1 MGVDAKHPLHG
12 EYEGDWEQMR
22 DTRRGQRVVKARGT
36 HYLPATSGMVEDG
49 ITNVESDGF
58 KAYDAYLT
66 RSVFPDLVS
75 IAVESMLG
83 VMHARPPVIELPA
96 KLESMLERA
105 TLKGESLEMLLRRIN
120 EEQLITGRAGLLLE
134 VPEGV
139 GEQMPYIAF
148 YRGEHVINWD
158 EGQRTGIELENLNF
172 VSLDEGSFERTVDF
186 EWEYRKAY
194 RVLVL
199 GDPNENE
206 PEGMGTYRVG
216 VFKEDGGSTT
226 ATAAED
232 GITVGFDFTDANLIE
247 PQIAGRKL
255 EKIPFVF
262 INAKDIVS
270 DPEEPPLLGLSNLSL
285 TIYRGEA
292 DYRQA
297 LFMQGQDTLVVIG
310 SQGDD
315 AKAHRIGAGASI
327 DLPIGGDAKFIGTDS
342 TGLPEMRSSIENDHT
357 RAGKKAG
364 EFVDETS
371 RSKESGE
378 ALKVRVAARTATL
391 NQVALAGAFGLQEL
405 LKMAAEW
412 VGANPDEVVVTPN
425 TDFVD
430 DRMAGQELAQLMG
443 AKTMGAPISL
453 QTIHGLM
460 QDRNVTEK
468 TWDEELE
475 AIEEEET
482 IEALNASEGSTD
494 EDGPEDDEELDENGQ
509 PVVDP
514 NADPNAD
521 DDDEDPDDQDGE
533 E

>member
-1 MGVDAKHPLHG
+1 MGVDAKHPLYG
-12 EYEGDWEQMR
+12 EFESDWQQMR
-22 DTRRGQRVVKARGT
+22 DTHRGQRVVKARGT
-36 HYLPATSGMVEDG
+36 EYLPATSGMIEDG
-49 ITNVESDGF
+49 VENTDSDGY
-58 KAYDAYLT
+58 KAYVAYVT
-66 RSVFPDLVS
+66 RSVFPDIVRA
-75 IAVESMLG
+75 AVESMLG

-105 TLKGESLEMLLRRIN
+105 TLKGESLEMLLRRVN
-120 EEQLITGRAGLLLE
+120 EEQLITGRLGLLLE
-134 VPEGV
+134 VPDGE
-139 GEQMPYIAF
+139 GEQMPYVAF
-148 YRGEHVINWD
+148 YKGEDVINWD
-158 EGQRTGIELENLNF
+158 EGRRTGIELENLNF
-172 VSLDEGSFERTVDF
+172 VSLDESAYERTQDF

-206 PEGMGTYRVG
+206 PQGDGVYRVG
-216 VFKEDGGSTT
+216 VFKEEGGEDVSDPEGGTT
-226 ATAAED
+226 T
-232 GITVGFDFTDANLIE
+232 GFDYNDETLIE
-247 PQIAGRKL
+247 PQIAGATL
-255 EKIPFVF
+255 DKIPFVF
-262 INAKDIVS
+262 INSKDVVS
-270 DPEEPPLLGLSNLSL
+270 EPDEPPLLGLSNLSL

-310 SQGDD
+310 TPGDD
-315 AKAHRIGAGASI
+315 TPAHRIGAGASI

-371 RSKESGE
+371 RSRESGE

-430 DRMAGQELAQLMG
+430 DRMGGDELVQLIS
-443 AKTMGAPISL
+443 ARTMGAPLSL
-453 QTIHGLM
+453 QSVHELM
-460 QDRNVTEK
+460 QDRNLTEK
-468 TWDEELE
+468 TWEEELAALEEEE
-475 AIEEEET
+475 AIET
-482 IEALNASEGSTD
+482 LNKSEGSTD
-494 EDGPEDDEELDENGQ
+494 EDGPEDDPELDEDGN
-509 PVVDP
+509 PIEEP
-514 NADPNAD
+514 
-521 DDDEDPDDQDGE
+521 DDDEEGE
-533 E
+533 EDEDAEGGA